1 VVLIMLF
8 RRDVG
13 GDENVLRLENEDE
26 VVVVAVF
33 KFVFEVSKIFSNEIA
48 PLRIKGDCCCCCCCD
63 V

>member
-1 VVLIMLF
+1 MLF

-13 GDENVLRLENEDE
+13 GDKNVLRLENED
-26 VVVVAVF
+26 VVVAVF

-48 PLRIKGDCCCCCCCD
+48 PLRIKGDCCCCCD